1 MWQRASQSKGQSR
14 SMKYRVG
21 SHICSQRAPTPLKKE
36 SMITSK
42 YLTGV
47 IWMKSSDGLGQVI
60 DLSYSEVKIREDE
73 GWS

>member
-1 MWQRASQSKGQSR
+1 MS
-14 SMKYRVG
+14 
-21 SHICSQRAPTPLKKE
+21 
-36 SMITSK
+36 TSK

-60 DLSYSEVKIREDE
+60 DLSFGEVKIQEDE